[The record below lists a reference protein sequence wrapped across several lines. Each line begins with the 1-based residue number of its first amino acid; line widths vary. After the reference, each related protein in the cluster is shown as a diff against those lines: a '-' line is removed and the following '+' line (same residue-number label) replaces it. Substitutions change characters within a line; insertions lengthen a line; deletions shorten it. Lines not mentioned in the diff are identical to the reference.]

1 MAFLF
6 LNNITKIIFGNP
18 VQSLLQVKTGQ
29 VNFIFHSRFIP
40 DWVVI
45 LLIAVLILL
54 AIIRTISG
62 KYLWSL
68 FQSAFNNQTASRMFR
83 ERISSRSLT
92 VLLLELLYYAVL
104 AIYLYHIFIFA
115 RKNITPPGFNLYLI
129 SAALIAVYVN
139 SKKILY
145 LLSGHLFRC
154 NEEISEYLF
163 YKTSGNHITGLF
175 LLIPAFSLFF
185 SSGLLFNILL
195 LAGFIIIIIPSIIS
209 TFRGVLI
216 VVKKDFSIY
225 YLILY
230 LCTLEILPL
239 FIVWKILW

>member
-1 MAFLF
+1 MAFF
-6 LNNITKIIFGNP
+6 IFYNITKIIFENP
-18 VQSLLQVKTGQ
+18 VQYILQLNNGG
-29 VNFIFHSRFIP
+29 VNIIPNSQFIP

-45 LLIAVLILL
+45 LLIVILILF

-68 FQSAFNNQTASRMFR
+68 FQSAFNNQTASRMYR
-83 ERISSRSLT
+83 ERISSRNLT
-92 VLLLELLYYAVL
+92 IVLLDILYYSVL
-104 AIYLYHIFIFA
+104 AIYLYHLFTTFE
-115 RKNITPPGFNLYLI
+115 KNIIPPGISLYFISFTLI
-129 SAALIAVYVN
+129 IVYVN
-139 SKKILY
+139 AKKILY
-145 LLSGHLFRC
+145 NLSGYLFRC

-195 LAGFIIIIIPSIIS
+195 IAGLITIIIPSVTN

-216 VVKKDFSIY
+216 VFKKDFSIY